1 MTKFEIP
8 GNVAISDSGFLF
20 MPTTGE
26 TFTMNEM
33 GIFIFKQLQQKYS
46 REEIFEKLS
55 AEFEIDQTTLEKD
68 FEDFIAQLKNYSLI
82 KIT

>member
-8 GNVAISDSGFLF
+8 GNVAVSDSGFLF

-33 GIFIFKQLQQKYS
+33 GIFIFKMLQQKYT
-46 REEIFEKLS
+46 RNEIFEKALD
-55 AEFEIDQTTLEKD
+55 EFDIDKTTFEKD

-82 KIT
+82 KIS